1 MVKYKWLEKKY
12 NNTGDIMRIDWKK
25 LIIITVITFIV
36 GTFFSFFTMNSMDT
50 FKDLSKPINVP
61 GVLFPIVWSIL
72 YLLMSISCYLIVQS
86 NDKDKKEGIILYA
99 IQLVINSLWTLIFF
113 GFGAYLLSFIWIII
127 LLIVVII
134 MLAKFYNINKI
145 AMYINIP
152 YVLWLLFAAYLNL
165 GIYLL
170 NK

>member
-1 MVKYKWLEKKY
+1 
-12 NNTGDIMRIDWKK
+12 MRIDWKK

>member
-1 MVKYKWLEKKY
+1 MMK
-12 NNTGDIMRIDWKK
+12 IDWKK

-36 GTFFSFFTMNSMDT
+36 GSFFSLLTMNNMET
-50 FKDLSKPINVP
+50 FKELSKPVNVP

-86 NDKDKKEGIILYA
+86 NDKDKKEGITLYA

-113 GFGAYLLSFIWIII
+113 GLGAYLLSFIWIII
-127 LLIVVII
+127 LLIAVVI
-134 MLAKFYNINKI
+134 MLAKFYNINKN
-145 AMYINIP
+145 AAYINIP
-152 YVLWLLFAAYLNL
+152 YVLWTLFAAYLNL

>member
-1 MVKYKWLEKKY
+1 
-12 NNTGDIMRIDWKK
+12 MRIDWKK
-25 LIIITVITFIV
+25 LIIITVITFVV

-86 NDKDKKEGIILYA
+86 NDKDKKEGIILYV

>member
-1 MVKYKWLEKKY
+1 
-12 NNTGDIMRIDWKK
+12 MRIDWKK

-86 NDKDKKEGIILYA
+86 NDKDKK
-99 IQLVINSLWTLIFF
+99 
-113 GFGAYLLSFIWIII
+113 
-127 LLIVVII
+127 
-134 MLAKFYNINKI
+134 
-145 AMYINIP
+145 
-152 YVLWLLFAAYLNL
+152 
-165 GIYLL
+165 
-170 NK
+170 

>member
-1 MVKYKWLEKKY
+1 
-12 NNTGDIMRIDWKK
+12 MRIDWKK
-25 LIIITVITFIV
+25 LLIITVITFIV

>member
-1 MVKYKWLEKKY
+1 
-12 NNTGDIMRIDWKK
+12 MRIDWKK

-113 GFGAYLLSFIWIII
+113 GLGAYLLSFIWIII

>member
-1 MVKYKWLEKKY
+1 
-12 NNTGDIMRIDWKK
+12 MRIDWKK

-127 LLIVVII
+127 FLIVVII

-152 YVLWLLFAAYLNL
+152 YVLWL
-165 GIYLL
+165 
-170 NK
+170 

>member
-1 MVKYKWLEKKY
+1 
-12 NNTGDIMRIDWKK
+12 
-25 LIIITVITFIV
+25 
-36 GTFFSFFTMNSMDT
+36 MDT

>member
-1 MVKYKWLEKKY
+1 MLEPF
-12 NNTGDIMRIDWKK
+12 
-25 LIIITVITFIV
+25 LV
-36 GTFFSFFTMNSMDT
+36 FFTMNSMDT

-113 GFGAYLLSFIWIII
+113 GVGAYLLSFIWIII
-127 LLIVVII
+127 FLIVVII

>member
-1 MVKYKWLEKKY
+1 MK
-12 NNTGDIMRIDWKK
+12 IDWKK

-113 GFGAYLLSFIWIII
+113 GVGAYLLSFIWIII

-145 AMYINIP
+145 ATYINIQ

>member
-1 MVKYKWLEKKY
+1 
-12 NNTGDIMRIDWKK
+12 
-25 LIIITVITFIV
+25 
-36 GTFFSFFTMNSMDT
+36 MNSMDT

-86 NDKDKKEGIILYA
+86 NDKDKKEGRILYA